1 MTSPDSTRARAALLL
16 LCGLPASGKSSLAAR
31 LEELLTNTPTT
42 ANSHFRIARV
52 ILVHFDDFL
61 HAELARQFFSQEAWQ
76 RSRTA
81 ALERLMGALEAA
93 MGEDESGGHV
103 LVIADDN
110 FQLRSMRHA
119 LFRAARDRGM
129 AFIQAHVDCSLATA
143 CTRNQQRTGLA
154 AVPQE
159 ALCRMA
165 QQFEPP
171 QPERFAWEASSL
183 LWPADRVQALVHEL
197 QRLWGPPPPQPPSAE
212 ELQRQREEG
221 QAANAT
227 SYVHGLDVRSRKALS
242 EAVATA
248 PESKRAVVARGL
260 NERRRAL
267 LQAARQLLAQAAVRA
282 TGATTAG
289 PDLPTAGPGFAEDD
303 VLLLQRLQR
312 LEEEF
317 MVDAGL

>member
-1 MTSPDSTRARAALLL
+1 
-16 LCGLPASGKSSLAAR
+16 
-31 LEELLTNTPTT
+31 
-42 ANSHFRIARV
+42 
-52 ILVHFDDFL
+52 
-61 HAELARQFFSQEAWQ
+61 
-76 RSRTA
+76 
-81 ALERLMGALEAA
+81 
-93 MGEDESGGHV
+93 
-103 LVIADDN
+103 
-110 FQLRSMRHA
+110 MRHA

-183 LWPADRVQALVHEL
+183 VVSSSPWNGDEDDRSYTAGIDIQANHQSHQLWPADRVQALVHEL